1 MDDSNA
7 IAALAALSQP
17 TRLATFRLLVMRAPE
32 GIAAG
37 EIARLLDTPQNTMS
51 THLSVLARAGLVT
64 SERHSRSIIYRA
76 SFEGAQDL
84 VRFLLTDACGDRPEI
99 CDPIA
104 KCLKTGR
111 R

>member
-1 MDDSNA
+1 MDELTA
-7 IAALAALSQP
+7 LAGLAALSQP
-17 TRLATFRLLVMRAPE
+17 TRLATFRLLVKQAPE

-76 SFEGAQDL
+76 SFEGARDL
-84 VRFLLTDACGDRPEI
+84 VQFLLTDACGDRPEI
-99 CDPIA
+99 SEPIA
-104 KCLKTGR
+104 KALKAGR